1 MPFPFDNSYV
11 NLPDGFFQKVDP
23 TPVSAPEWIALN
35 REFAAELGID
45 VDKLDSPEGLAFLA
59 GNAKPEGSDPLS
71 MAYSGHQ
78 FGGFSPLLGDG
89 RAILLGEVIGKEDE
103 TRRDIQLKGSGPT
116 PFSRRGDGR
125 SALGPVLREYLVS
138 EAMVALG
145 APTTRALA
153 AIWTG
158 DKVLRDRGYEPGGV
172 FTRVAKS
179 HIRVGTF
186 QWSAARQ
193 DHENLRV
200 LADYV
205 IGRHYPDSRD
215 SENPYR
221 TLLENVI
228 QRQAQLIAKWMHL
241 GFIHGVMNTDNMAI
255 SGETIDYG
263 PCAFMDD
270 YDPAKKF
277 SFIDQQGRYAYS
289 NQPTMAHWN
298 LTRLAEAMLPL
309 LADSDDKAVTEA
321 ESALEKFPDI
331 FQTAL
336 VSGFTKKIGI
346 ENGDEDDWKIV
357 QSLLALMHDSNA
369 DFTLT
374 FRHLRN
380 AAQDSSE
387 TDDRPVI
394 DLFQSPEPISK
405 WLAEWRS
412 HLQKAGISAE
422 AATAQMLSVNPVFIP
437 RNHRIEAAIQAGM
450 KQDYEPFNQLHQIL
464 KKPFEEQP
472 EFSEFEAA
480 PEASEVVC
488 ETFCGT

>member
-1 MPFPFDNSYV
+1 
-11 NLPDGFFQKVDP
+11 
-23 TPVSAPEWIALN
+23 
-35 REFAAELGID
+35 
-45 VDKLDSPEGLAFLA
+45 
-59 GNAKPEGSDPLS
+59 
-71 MAYSGHQ
+71 
-78 FGGFSPLLGDG
+78 
-89 RAILLGEVIGKEDE
+89 
-103 TRRDIQLKGSGPT
+103 
-116 PFSRRGDGR
+116 
-125 SALGPVLREYLVS
+125 
-138 EAMVALG
+138 
-145 APTTRALA
+145 
-153 AIWTG
+153 
-158 DKVLRDRGYEPGGV
+158 
-172 FTRVAKS
+172 
-179 HIRVGTF
+179 
-186 QWSAARQ
+186 
-193 DHENLRV
+193 
-200 LADYV
+200 
-205 IGRHYPDSRD
+205 
-215 SENPYR
+215 
-221 TLLENVI
+221 
-228 QRQAQLIAKWMHL
+228 
-241 GFIHGVMNTDNMAI
+241 
-255 SGETIDYG
+255 
-263 PCAFMDD
+263 
-270 YDPAKKF
+270 
-277 SFIDQQGRYAYS
+277 
-289 NQPTMAHWN
+289 MAHWN

-309 LADSDDKAVTEA
+309 LADSDDNAVTEA

-412 HLQKAGISAE
+412 RLQKAGISAE